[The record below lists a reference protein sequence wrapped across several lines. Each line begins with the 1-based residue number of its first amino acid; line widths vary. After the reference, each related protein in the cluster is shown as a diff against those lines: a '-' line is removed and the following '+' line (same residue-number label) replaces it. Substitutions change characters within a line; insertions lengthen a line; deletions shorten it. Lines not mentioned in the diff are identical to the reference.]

1 MQHTAFTVEPGAW
14 RGWVV
19 RRDEAEAGI
28 PFPTK
33 TVAVEYARA
42 MAEALAPARVRV
54 RTRTG
59 GADLDWWARE
69 DARRRAAA

>member
-1 MQHTAFTVEPGAW
+1 MRPTSLTVEPGAW
-14 RGWVV
+14 SGWVV
-19 RRDEAEAGI
+19 RRDEAEKGI
-28 PFPTK
+28 PFATK

-59 GADLDWWARE
+59 GAELDWWARQ